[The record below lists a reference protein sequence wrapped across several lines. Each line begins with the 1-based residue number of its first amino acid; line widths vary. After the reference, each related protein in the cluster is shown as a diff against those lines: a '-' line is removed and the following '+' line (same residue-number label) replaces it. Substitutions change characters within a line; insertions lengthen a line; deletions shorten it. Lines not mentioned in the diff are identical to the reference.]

1 MAIEVFKPKILGI
14 NGSPNKK
21 GNTHKLVDYCLQE
34 TEVKGAQILDLIDLT
49 DLNVSYCRGCHVC
62 NGTRCA
68 IEDDFPRII
77 EPKLLEADGIILGT
91 PVYIASMSGLL
102 KTMIDRT
109 YKLRHKDMALANK
122 VVGPLVTF
130 NRIFNGAEHTLYEII
145 GAMMTHGIIPA
156 TGMEVSK
163 YGALG
168 WCNENGSINGDEYGF
183 LSAKA
188 LAARMVELCNIVHAG
203 LEQYPQYRVSHQH
216 DNLIGKRR

>member
-1 MAIEVFKPKILGI
+1 MQSEVFRPKILGI
-14 NGSPNKK
+14 NGSPNEHS
-21 GNTHKLVDYCLQE
+21 NTHKLVDYCLQE
-34 TEVKGAQILDLIDLT
+34 AERTDGQILDLIDLAKL
-49 DLNVSYCRGCHVC
+49 DIGFCRGCRIC
-62 NGTRCA
+62 NGSQCV
-68 IEDDFPRII
+68 IEDDFSRIV
-77 EPKLLEADGIILGT
+77 EPNLLEADGIILGT

-145 GAMMTHGIIPA
+145 GTMLTHGIIPA

-188 LAARMVELCNIVHAG
+188 LAIRMVELCNIVHAG
-203 LEQYPQYRVSHQH
+203 LERYPQYRVSHKH
-216 DNLIGKRR
+216 DSLIGKRR